1 MLKRS
6 AEMAKLRQTCSLGLP
21 STVLV
26 PRILEE
32 LHGIVSCDRMHFAWC
47 DRLGNIVNGYF
58 EKPDPAALDYFK
70 NNFDRFLAE
79 SGLAL
84 RQALLF
90 GAPTGN
96 ARWPYKSGFENTQS
110 HRALFQNLGL
120 HFVLDGVIRDA
131 YGPLGMLFLLR
142 RAGDPD
148 FSASDEAYLL
158 QALPYIAH
166 ALAHQGVSAES
177 FIESG
182 DSALM
187 VFDHRGALTFQSV
200 RARELCYYALS
211 GQEDAVKWDANHD
224 LREMKVALGRLFE
237 DSRQALKTPL
247 ADSSPPAW
255 NISNRWG
262 EFKVRSYELRES
274 ADKPPSV
281 GVLLEQMVP
290 LEVFLLQRIK
300 DLPLSMK
307 QREVCYLLVRGVPT
321 KDMAAMLN
329 IAATT
334 LKEHTQQIYRKL
346 GIRRKDE
353 LIRFVMPRK

>member
-6 AEMAKLRQTCSLGLP
+6 ADMARLRQTCSLGLP

-32 LHGIVSCDRMHFAWC
+32 LHRMVPCDRMHFAWC

-70 NNFDRFLAE
+70 NNLDRFLAE
-79 SGLAL
+79 SGLSF

-90 GAPTGN
+90 GPATGN
-96 ARWPYKSGFENTQS
+96 ARWPFKPGFEKTES
-110 HRALFQNLGL
+110 HKALFENLGL

-131 YGPLGMLFLLR
+131 YGPLGLIFLLR
-142 RAGDPD
+142 RTGDPD
-148 FSASDEAYLL
+148 FDAPDEAYLS

-177 FIESG
+177 FVESG
-182 DSALM
+182 HSALM
-187 VFDHRGALTFQSV
+187 VFDHRGALTFQSA
-200 RARELCYYALS
+200 RARDLCFFALS
-211 GQEDAVKWDANHD
+211 GPTDAVEWDAHHD
-224 LREMKVALGRLFE
+224 LREMKVALARLFE
-237 DSRQALKTPL
+237 DARQALEKTSG
-247 ADSSPPAW
+247 DSSPPAW

-274 ADKPPSV
+274 ADHPPSV
-281 GVLLEQMVP
+281 GILLEQMVP
-290 LEVFLLQRIK
+290 LEVLLLQHIK
-300 DLPLSMK
+300 ELPLSMK
-307 QREVCYLLVRGVPT
+307 QREVCYLLVRGVPS

-334 LKEHTQQIYRKL
+334 LKDHTQQIYRKL
-346 GIRRKDE
+346 GIRRRDE
-353 LIRFVMPRK
+353 LVRLVMPKS